1 MCGLVG
7 IVSHSAVN
15 QAIYDALTVLQHRG
29 QDAAGIVTSSDEG
42 LHQRRANGL
51 VRDVFRTRHML
62 RLKGNVGIGHIRYP
76 TAGGAKS
83 SEAQPFYVNSPYGIC
98 LAHNGNLTNHDELTD
113 HLVREDRRHLNT
125 TSDSEV
131 LLNVFAHELQIRAKG
146 QPTAEQVFGAVE
158 AVHRRCRGGYA
169 VVVMVIG
176 FGIVAFRDPNGIRP
190 LVLGKRESAQGD
202 EWMVA
207 SESVALDI
215 LQFERLRDVKPGET
229 CLLYTSDAADDS
241 KRV

>member
-83 SEAQPFYVNSPYGIC
+83 SEAPPF
-98 LAHNGNLTNHDELTD
+98 
-113 HLVREDRRHLNT
+113 
-125 TSDSEV
+125 
-131 LLNVFAHELQIRAKG
+131 
-146 QPTAEQVFGAVE
+146 
-158 AVHRRCRGGYA
+158 
-169 VVVMVIG
+169 
-176 FGIVAFRDPNGIRP
+176 
-190 LVLGKRESAQGD
+190 
-202 EWMVA
+202 
-207 SESVALDI
+207 
-215 LQFERLRDVKPGET
+215 
-229 CLLYTSDAADDS
+229 
-241 KRV
+241 